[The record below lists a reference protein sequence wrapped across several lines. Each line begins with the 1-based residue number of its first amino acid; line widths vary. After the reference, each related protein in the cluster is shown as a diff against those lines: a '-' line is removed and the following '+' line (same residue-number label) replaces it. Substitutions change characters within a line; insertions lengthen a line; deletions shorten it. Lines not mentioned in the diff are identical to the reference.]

1 MPRSDSYKATVSRGE
16 YGVLGPEDDCW
27 PPMAGMVPSAPDQF
41 DWEGDTTEGVSSTC
55 LFYCL
60 IFVISVYWEGD
71 LPLKFLQRDLVI
83 YEMHVR
89 GFTNHE
95 SSGTKCPGTYLRI
108 VEKLDHLKV
117 NAWLL

>member
-1 MPRSDSYKATVSRGE
+1 MSHTDIWFCLFNMS
-16 YGVLGPEDDCW
+16 VLLFDLCYF
-27 PPMAGMVPSAPDQF
+27 QF
-41 DWEGDTTEGVSSTC
+41 D
-55 LFYCL
+55 
-60 IFVISVYWEGD
+60 WEGD
-71 LPLKFLQRDLVI
+71 LPLKFPQRNLVI

-95 SSGTKCPGTYLRI
+95 SSETKYPGTYLGV